1 MNRKV
6 ALLLTLVLLVGLM
19 PALPTLAQD
28 PLIES
33 VCLVTDVG
41 RVNDGTF
48 NQFAYKGMVDAV
60 EDFDLDST
68 YIETTGQVDYATN
81 IQTCVDSGYGAII
94 TVGFLIQDTT
104 LAAAQANPEVYFIG
118 VDHFYGDAPP
128 NLVGVQFREDQS
140 GFMAG
145 ALAGLMTMSD
155 IVAGVYGMDIPPVI
169 KFRNG
174 FENGVAHTNMDAQAL
189 GVYIQSFTDPATG
202 AETAQQFIGEGA
214 DVIFGAGG
222 PTGSGG
228 IQAAAAVG
236 VYAIGVDQDEYV
248 TTFGNGESPG
258 AEFLISSAMKRVDQG
273 VYLSLQSLVEGDAM
287 SFGGNRIFS
296 AENNGIGL
304 APPHDADV
312 PDEVLAQLDEI
323 FAGLQDG
330 SISTGV
336 DPNSGEMLM
345 DDMMMDKDDDMMA
358 DDDMMMSK
366 AMVTAANL
374 NVRSGPGLDYDVLT
388 VIPRD
393 SSYPALGR
401 NADGSWVEIDVDGT
415 VAWVSADWV
424 EVAPSLDD
432 LMVVDMM
439 MMDDGEMMD
448 DMDDMMEDDMSD
460 DEMMDDKDDDEM
472 MGEDEEMSD
481 DDSGG

>member
-6 ALLLTLVLLVGLM
+6 ALLLTLVLLAGLM

-94 TVGFLIQDTT
+94 TVGFLITDAT

-118 VDHFYGDAPP
+118 VDHFYMDAPP

-145 ALAGLMTMSD
+145 ALAGLMTESG
-155 IVAGVYGMDIPPVI
+155 IVAGVYGIDIPPVI

-174 FENGVAHTNMDAQAL
+174 FDNGVAYTNMDAQAL
-189 GVYIQSFTDPATG
+189 GVYIPSFVDPATG
-202 AETAQQFIGEGA
+202 AETALQFIAEGA

-228 IQAAAAVG
+228 IQAAAAEG
-236 VYAIGVDQDEYV
+236 VFVIGVDQDEYV

-258 AEFLISSAMKRVDQG
+258 ADMVISSAMKRVDQG
-273 VYLSLQSLVEGDAM
+273 VYLSLKELAEGDAM
-287 SFGGNRIFS
+287 TFGGNNVLS
-296 AENNGIGL
+296 AANDGVGL

-312 PDEVLAQLDEI
+312 SDEVLAQLDEI

-336 DPNSGEMLM
+336 DPITGEMMM
-345 DDMMMDKDDDMMA
+345 DDMM
-358 DDDMMMSK
+358 DDDMMMS
-366 AMVTAANL
+366 ATATVTADNL
-374 NVRSGPGLDYDVLT
+374 NVRSGPGLDYDVVA
-388 VIPRD
+388 VISEG

-401 NADGSWVEIDVDGT
+401 NDDGSWVEIDADGT
-415 VAWVSADWV
+415 IAWVSAEWV
-424 EVAPSLDD
+424 EVAPSVDD

-439 MMDDGEMMD
+439 MD
-448 DMDDMMEDDMSD
+448 DDMSD
-460 DEMMDDKDDDEM
+460 DDMDDDEM
-472 MGEDEEMSD
+472 MDEDEEMSD

>member
-1 MNRKV
+1 VNRKV

-33 VCLVTDVG
+33 VCLITDVG

-94 TVGFLIQDTT
+94 TVGFLITDAT

-118 VDHFYGDAPP
+118 VDHFYMDAPP
-128 NLVGVQFREDQS
+128 NLVGVLFREDQS

-155 IVAGVYGMDIPPVI
+155 IVAGVYGIDIPPVI
-169 KFRNG
+169 RFRHG
-174 FENGVAHTNMDAQAL
+174 FENGVHFTNMDAQAL
-189 GVYIQSFTDPATG
+189 GVYIPSFVDPATG
-202 AETAQQFIGEGA
+202 AETALQFIAEGA

-228 IQAAAAVG
+228 IQAAAAKG
-236 VYAIGVDQDEYV
+236 VFVIGVDQDEYV

-258 AEFLISSAMKRVDQG
+258 ADMVISSAMKRVDQG
-273 VYLSLQSLVEGDAM
+273 VYLSLKELAEGDAM
-287 SFGGNRIFS
+287 SFGGNTVLS
-296 AENNGIGL
+296 AANDGVGL
-304 APPHDADV
+304 APSHDADV

-336 DPNSGEMLM
+336 DPITGEMLM
-345 DDMMMDKDDDMMA
+345 DDMM
-358 DDDMMMSK
+358 DDDMMMS
-366 AMVTAANL
+366 ATATVTAANL
-374 NVRSGPGLDYDVLT
+374 NVRSGPGLDYDVLA
-388 VIPRD
+388 VISRD

-401 NADGSWVEIDVDGT
+401 NEDGSWVEIDVDGT
-415 VAWVSADWV
+415 VGWVSAEWV
-424 EVAPSLDD
+424 EVAPSVDD

-439 MMDDGEMMD
+439 MEE
-448 DMDDMMEDDMSD
+448 DDMMDDDMSD
-460 DEMMDDKDDDEM
+460 DDMDDDEM
-472 MGEDEEMSD
+472 MDEDEEMSD

>member
-1 MNRKV
+1 
-6 ALLLTLVLLVGLM
+6 M
-19 PALPTLAQD
+19 PALPAVAQD

-68 YIETTGQVDYATN
+68 YIETTNQVDYATN
-81 IQTCVDSGYGAII
+81 IQTCVDSGYDAII
-94 TVGFLIQDTT
+94 TVGFLIFDTT
-104 LAAAQANPEVYFIG
+104 LAAAQANPDVYFIG
-118 VDHFYGDAPP
+118 VDHFYGDAPA

-155 IVAGVYGMDIPPVI
+155 IVAGVYGIDIPPVI

-189 GVYIQSFTDPATG
+189 GVYIPSFVDPATG
-202 AETAQQFIGEGA
+202 AETALQFIAEGA

-228 IQAAAAVG
+228 IQAAAAEG

-258 AEFLISSAMKRVDQG
+258 ADMVISSAMKRVDQG
-273 VYLSLQSLVEGDAM
+273 VYLSLKELAEGDAM
-287 SFGGNRIFS
+287 SFGGNTVLS
-296 AENNGIGL
+296 AANDGVGL

-336 DPNSGEMLM
+336 DPITGEMLM
-345 DDMMMDKDDDMMA
+345 DDMM
-358 DDDMMMSK
+358 DDDMMMS
-366 AMVTAANL
+366 ATATVTADNL
-374 NVRSGPGLDYDVLT
+374 NVRSGPGLDYDVVA
-388 VIPRD
+388 VISEG

-401 NADGSWVEIDVDGT
+401 NDDGSWVEIDADGT
-415 VAWVSADWV
+415 IGWVSAEWV
-424 EVAPSLDD
+424 EVDPSVDD

-439 MMDDGEMMD
+439 MD
-448 DMDDMMEDDMSD
+448 DMDD
-460 DEMMDDKDDDEM
+460 DEMMD
-472 MGEDEEMSD
+472 EDEEMSD

>member
-94 TVGFLIQDTT
+94 TVGFLITDAT

-118 VDHFYGDAPP
+118 VDHFYMDAPS
-128 NLVGVQFREDQS
+128 NLVGVLFREDQS

-155 IVAGVYGMDIPPVI
+155 IVAGVYGIDIPPVI
-169 KFRNG
+169 RFRHG
-174 FENGVAHTNMDAQAL
+174 FENGVHFTNMDAQAL
-189 GVYIQSFTDPATG
+189 GVYIPSFIDPATG
-202 AETAQQFIGEGA
+202 AETALQFIAEGA

-228 IQAAAAVG
+228 IQAAAAEG
-236 VYAIGVDQDEYV
+236 VFVIGVDQDEYV

-258 AEFLISSAMKRVDQG
+258 ADMVISSAMKRVDQG
-273 VYLSLQSLVEGDAM
+273 VYLSLKELAEGDAM
-287 SFGGNRIFS
+287 TFGGNNVLS
-296 AENNGIGL
+296 AANDGVGL

-323 FAGLQDG
+323 FTGLQDG

-336 DPNSGEMLM
+336 DPITGEMLM
-345 DDMMMDKDDDMMA
+345 DDM
-358 DDDMMMSK
+358 DDDMMMS
-366 AMVTAANL
+366 ATATVTAANL
-374 NVRSGPGLDYDVLT
+374 NVRSGPGLDYDVLA
-388 VIPRD
+388 VVSRD

-401 NADGSWVEIDVDGT
+401 NEDGSWVEIDVDGT
-415 VAWVSADWV
+415 VGWVSAEWV
-424 EVAPSLDD
+424 EVAPSADD

-439 MMDDGEMMD
+439 MEEDDMMD
-448 DMDDMMEDDMSD
+448 D
-460 DEMMDDKDDDEM
+460 
-472 MGEDEEMSD
+472 DEEMSD

>member
-1 MNRKV
+1 
-6 ALLLTLVLLVGLM
+6 
-19 PALPTLAQD
+19 
-28 PLIES
+28 
-33 VCLVTDVG
+33 
-41 RVNDGTF
+41 VNDGTF

-81 IQTCVDSGYGAII
+81 IQTCVDSGYDAII
-94 TVGFLIQDTT
+94 TVGFLIFDTT
-104 LAAAQANPEVYFIG
+104 LAAAQANPDVYFIG
-118 VDHFYGDAPP
+118 VDHFYGDAPA

-155 IVAGVYGMDIPPVI
+155 IVAGVYGIDIPPVI

-189 GVYIQSFTDPATG
+189 GVYIPSFIDPATG
-202 AETAQQFIGEGA
+202 AETALQFIAEGA

-228 IQAAAAVG
+228 IQAAAAEG
-236 VYAIGVDQDEYV
+236 VLVIGVDQDEYV

-258 AEFLISSAMKRVDQG
+258 ADMVISSAMKRVDQG
-273 VYLSLQSLVEGDAM
+273 VYLSLKELAEGDAM
-287 SFGGNRIFS
+287 SFGGNTVLS
-296 AENNGIGL
+296 AANDGVGL

-336 DPNSGEMLM
+336 DPITGEMLM
-345 DDMMMDKDDDMMA
+345 DDMM
-358 DDDMMMSK
+358 DDDMMMS
-366 AMVTAANL
+366 ATATVTADNL
-374 NVRSGPGLDYDVLT
+374 NVRSGPGLDYDVLA
-388 VIPRD
+388 VISRD

-401 NADGSWVEIDVDGT
+401 NEDGSWVEIDVDGT
-415 VAWVSADWV
+415 VGWVSAEWV
-424 EVAPSLDD
+424 EVAPSVDD

-439 MMDDGEMMD
+439 MMDDDMSDD
-448 DMDDMMEDDMSD
+448 DMDD
-460 DEMMDDKDDDEM
+460 DEMMD
-472 MGEDEEMSD
+472 EDEEMSD

>member
-1 MNRKV
+1 
-6 ALLLTLVLLVGLM
+6 M
-19 PALPTLAQD
+19 PALPAVAQD

-68 YIETTGQVDYATN
+68 YIETTNQVDYATN
-81 IQTCVDSGYGAII
+81 IQTCVDSGYDAII
-94 TVGFLIQDTT
+94 TVGFLIFDTT
-104 LAAAQANPEVYFIG
+104 LAAAQANPDVYFIG
-118 VDHFYGDAPP
+118 VDHFYGDAPA

-155 IVAGVYGMDIPPVI
+155 IVAGVYGIDIPPVI

-189 GVYIQSFTDPATG
+189 GVYIPSFVDPATG
-202 AETAQQFIGEGA
+202 AETALQFIAEGA

-228 IQAAAAVG
+228 IQAAAAEG

-258 AEFLISSAMKRVDQG
+258 ADMVISSAMKRVDQG
-273 VYLSLQSLVEGDAM
+273 VYLSLQSLAEGDAM

-296 AENNGIGL
+296 AANNGVGL

-330 SISTGV
+330 SVSTGV
-336 DPNSGEMLM
+336 DPITGEMMM
-345 DDMMMDKDDDMMA
+345 DDM
-358 DDDMMMSK
+358 DDDMMMS
-366 AMVTAANL
+366 ATATVTADNL
-374 NVRSGPGLDYDVLT
+374 NVRSGPGLDYDVLA
-388 VIPRD
+388 VVSRD

-401 NADGSWVEIDVDGT
+401 NEDGSWVEIDVDGT
-415 VAWVSADWV
+415 VGWVSAEWV
-424 EVAPSLDD
+424 EVAPSVDD

-439 MMDDGEMMD
+439 MEE
-448 DMDDMMEDDMSD
+448 DDMMDDDMSD
-460 DEMMDDKDDDEM
+460 DDMDDDEM
-472 MGEDEEMSD
+472 MDEDEEMSD

>member
-6 ALLLTLVLLVGLM
+6 ALLLTLVLLAGLM

-33 VCLVTDVG
+33 VCLITDVG

-60 EDFDLDST
+60 EDFDLEST

-81 IQTCVDSGYGAII
+81 IQTCIDRDFDALV
-94 TVGFLIQDTT
+94 TVGFLMTDAT
-104 LAAAQANPEVYFIG
+104 LAAAQANPDVYFIG
-118 VDHFYGDAPP
+118 VDHFYGDAPA
-128 NLVGVQFREDQS
+128 NLVGVLFREDQS

-145 ALAGLMTMSD
+145 ALAGLMTESG
-155 IVAGVYGMDIPPVI
+155 IVAGVYGIDIPPVI
-169 KFRNG
+169 RFRNG
-174 FENGVAHTNMDAQAL
+174 FDNGVAHTNMDAQAL
-189 GVYIQSFTDPATG
+189 GVYIPSFVDPATG
-202 AETAQQFIGEGA
+202 AETALQFIAEGA

-228 IQAAAAVG
+228 IQAAAAEG

-273 VYLSLQSLVEGDAM
+273 VYLSLKELAEGDSM
-287 SFGGNRIFS
+287 SFGGNNVLS
-296 AENNGIGL
+296 AANDGVGL

-336 DPNSGEMLM
+336 DPITGEMLM
-345 DDMMMDKDDDMMA
+345 DDMM
-358 DDDMMMSK
+358 DDDMMMS
-366 AMVTAANL
+366 ATATVTAANL
-374 NVRSGPGLDYDVLT
+374 NVRSGPGLDYDVLA
-388 VIPRD
+388 VVSRD

-401 NADGSWVEIDVDGT
+401 NEDGSWVEIDVEGT
-415 VAWVSADWV
+415 VGWVSAEWV
-424 EVAPSLDD
+424 EVAPSVDD

-439 MMDDGEMMD
+439 MMDDDMSDD
-448 DMDDMMEDDMSD
+448 DMDD
-460 DEMMDDKDDDEM
+460 DEMMD
-472 MGEDEEMSD
+472 EDEEMSD